1 MRSPLILGSRGSKL
15 ALWQANYIKSSLERS
30 HPVEVRIEIIRT
42 TGDMIKD
49 VPLGQV
55 GGTKALFT
63 KEIEEALLAKH
74 VDLAV
79 HSLKDMPTQLPEGLC
94 FAAMPPREDPRDAFI
109 SRSGQSWDKLAVG
122 ARVGTSS
129 LRRQLQL
136 KRLRQ
141 GLAIEPLRGNLDTRL
156 RKLDEGQY
164 DAIVVAMA
172 GLRRM
177 GWGDRATQAFSVE
190 EMVPAIGQGIIAIEV
205 RAGDEELLRRLGAL
219 SHPATET
226 AAHAERAFLARLG
239 GGCQVPMAAH
249 AKVNGEQVKLVGVVV
264 SLDGQRTVREEE
276 TGSVDAAETIGKTLA
291 ERLLKQG
298 ADKIL
303 EEIAAAG
310 AGLPGGA

>member
-1 MRSPLILGSRGSKL
+1 MRCPLILGSRGSKL

-30 HPVEVRIEIIRT
+30 QAVEVRIEIIRT
-42 TGDMIKD
+42 TGDKIKD

-63 KEIEEALLAKH
+63 KEIEEALLAKQ

-79 HSLKDMPTQLPEGLC
+79 HSLKDMPTQLPDGLR
-94 FAAMPPREDPRDAFI
+94 FAAMPEREDPRDAFI
-109 SRSGQSWDKLAVG
+109 SRGGQRWDKLPAG

-136 KRLRQ
+136 KRLRKD
-141 GLAIEPLRGNLDTRL
+141 LAIEPLRGNLDTRL

-177 GWGDRATQAFSVE
+177 GWGV
-190 EMVPAIGQGIIAIEV
+190 
-205 RAGDEELLRRLGAL
+205 
-219 SHPATET
+219 TE
-226 AAHAERAFLARLG
+226 AAAQAERSFLARLG
-239 GGCQVPMAAH
+239 GGCQVPIAAH
-249 AKVNGEQVKLVGVVV
+249 AQVSGEQVKLVGVVV
-264 SLDGQRTVREEE
+264 SLDGEQAVHGEE
-276 TGSVDAAETIGKTLA
+276 TGSTEATEEIGKTLA
-291 ERLLKQG
+291 ERLLAQG

-303 EEIAAAG
+303 EEIEAAG
-310 AGLPGGA
+310 AMPPGGA